1 MNPAPAAAI
10 TLENVIVTY
19 RRLPAVHHV
28 SGTFAPGSLTAIA
41 GPNGAGKSTLLK
53 AIAGLLPVSDGRILR
68 GGLKATDIAYL
79 PQLPDIDRSFP
90 ISVAETVMLGAWK
103 RSGAFG
109 EMGKAEQHRVD
120 EALACVNL
128 RGYARAPIA
137 ALSAGQWQRVLF
149 ARAIV
154 QEASVLLLDEPFA
167 GLDEDTQSHLI
178 ALVHEWHEGKRTVV
192 VVLHELDFI
201 RKHFPETLLLAR
213 ELIAWG
219 PTNTVL
225 APDNLT
231 LARATIAK
239 WARSEDMP
247 EHHHTHDHD

>member
-1 MNPAPAAAI
+1 MTPPSAAAI
-10 TLENVIVTY
+10 ALENVIVTY

-53 AIAGLLPVSDGRILR
+53 TIAGLLSPSDGRVLR
-68 GGLKATDIAYL
+68 GPLKPTDIAYL

-90 ISVAETVMLGAWK
+90 ISVAETVMFGAWK
-103 RSGAFG
+103 RAGAFG
-109 EMGKAEQHRVD
+109 EIGAQERHRIT

-128 RGYARAPIA
+128 LGYARAPIA

-167 GLDEDTQSHLI
+167 GLDEDTQAHLI
-178 ALVHEWHEGKRTVV
+178 SLIHEWHKAGRTVV
-192 VVLHELDFI
+192 VVLHDTDFI
-201 RKHFPETLLLAR
+201 REHFPETLLLAR

-219 PTNTVL
+219 PTAEVL
-225 APDNLT
+225 TPEN
-231 LARATIAK
+231 LARARTTIAK
-239 WARSEDMP
+239 WARSDDVP
-247 EHHHTHDHD
+247 EHHHHHG

>member
-1 MNPAPAAAI
+1 MTRVQAPPI
-10 TLENVIVTY
+10 VLENVIVTY

-28 SGTFAPGSLTAIA
+28 SGTFAPGSLTAIV

-53 AIAGLLPVSDGRILR
+53 TIAGLLKPSDGRVSR

-79 PQLPDIDRSFP
+79 PQLPEIDRAFP
-90 ISVAETVMLGAWK
+90 ISVAETVMFGAWK
-103 RSGAFG
+103 RVGAFG
-109 EMGKAEQHRVD
+109 EMGPAEQRRVQ

-128 RGYARAPIA
+128 VGYAQAPIA

-178 ALVHEWHEGKRTVV
+178 TLVHEWHEDGRTVIA
-192 VVLHELDFI
+192 VLHETDFVK
-201 RKHFPETLLLAR
+201 RHFPETVLIAR

-219 PTNTVL
+219 PTTNVL
-225 APDNLT
+225 TPENMAR
-231 LARATIAK
+231 ARATIAK
-239 WARSEDMP
+239 WARSEDLP
-247 EHHHTHDHD
+247 EHHHHHHS

>member
-1 MNPAPAAAI
+1 MNASEAPAI

-28 SGTFAPGSLTAIA
+28 SGSFAPASLTAIA

-53 AIAGLLPVSDGRILR
+53 TIAGLLAPSDGRISRANLR
-68 GGLKATDIAYL
+68 PADFAYL
-79 PQLPDIDRSFP
+79 PQLPEIDRSFP
-90 ISVAETVMLGAWK
+90 ISVAETIMLGAWK

-109 EMGKAEQHRVD
+109 EIGQQEQRRVD
-120 EALACVNL
+120 EALSCVNL
-128 RGYARAPIA
+128 RGYAGAPIA

-154 QEASVLLLDEPFA
+154 QEASVVLLDEPFA

-178 ALVHEWHEGKRTVV
+178 SLVHEWHDKGRTVIA
-192 VVLHELDFI
+192 VLHETDLI
-201 RKHFPETLLLAR
+201 RKHFPETMLLAR

-219 PTNTVL
+219 PTADVL
-225 APDNLT
+225 TPEN
-231 LARATIAK
+231 LARARNTIAK

-247 EHHHTHDHD
+247 NHHHHYG

>member
-1 MNPAPAAAI
+1 MTAANGGAI

-19 RRLPAVHHV
+19 HRLPAVHHL
-28 SGTFAPGSLTAIA
+28 SGSFAPGSLTALA

-53 AIAGLLPVSDGRILR
+53 AIAGLLRLSEGRVLR
-68 GGLKATDIAYL
+68 GSLKATDIAYL

-103 RSGAFG
+103 RVGAFG
-109 EMGKAEQHRVD
+109 EVGEAERHRVG

-128 RGYARAPIA
+128 LGYAEAPIA

-154 QEASVLLLDEPFA
+154 QEAPVLLLDEPFS

-178 ALVHEWHEGKRTVV
+178 TLVHEWHAQKRTVI
-192 VVLHELDFI
+192 VVLHDTDFI
-201 RKHFPETLLLAR
+201 RRHFPRTLLLAR
-213 ELIAWG
+213 ELVAWG
-219 PTNTVL
+219 PTAEVL
-225 APDNLT
+225 TPEN
-231 LARATIAK
+231 LARARAIMAK
-239 WARSEDMP
+239 WARSDDMP
-247 EHHHTHDHD
+247 HHHHG

>member
-1 MNPAPAAAI
+1 MNPVPAAAI

-28 SGTFAPGSLTAIA
+28 SGTFEPGSLTAIA
-41 GPNGAGKSTLLK
+41 GPNGAGKTTLLK
-53 AIAGLLPVSDGRILR
+53 TIAGLLAPSEGRVTR
-68 GGLKATDIAYL
+68 GTLKPTDIAYL
-79 PQLPDIDRSFP
+79 PQLPEIDRSFP

-103 RSGAFG
+103 RAGAFG
-109 EMGKAEQHRVD
+109 EMGAAEQHRVD
-120 EALACVNL
+120 DALACVNL
-128 RGYARAPIA
+128 KGYARAPIA

-178 ALVHEWHEGKRTVV
+178 ALVHEWHEAKRTVV
-192 VVLHELDFI
+192 AVLHETDFI

-213 ELIAWG
+213 ELVAWG
-219 PTNTVL
+219 PTSDVL
-225 APDNLT
+225 STEN
-231 LARATIAK
+231 LARARTTIAK

-247 EHHHTHDHD
+247 EHHHHHG

>member
-1 MNPAPAAAI
+1 MNPAPASAI

-53 AIAGLLPVSDGRILR
+53 TIAGLLVPSEGRVLR
-68 GGLKATDIAYL
+68 GNLKPTDIAYL
-79 PQLPDIDRSFP
+79 PQLPEIDRSFP

-109 EMGKAEQHRVD
+109 EMGKAEAHRVD

-167 GLDEDTQSHLI
+167 GLDEDTQGHLV
-178 ALVHEWHEGKRTVV
+178 ALIHEWHDNKRTVV
-192 VVLHELDFI
+192 AVLHETDFI

-213 ELIAWG
+213 ELVAWG
-219 PTNTVL
+219 PTSES
-225 APDNLT
+225 LT
-231 LARATIAK
+231 TENLARARTTIAK

-247 EHHHTHDHD
+247 EHHHHHG

>member
-1 MNPAPAAAI
+1 MTPTDPPAV

-28 SGTFAPGSLTAIA
+28 SGSFEPGSLTAIA

-53 AIAGLLPVSDGRILR
+53 TIAGLLTPSEGRVLR
-68 GGLKATDIAYL
+68 GNLKPTDIAYL

-103 RSGAFG
+103 RAGAFG
-109 EMGKAEQHRVD
+109 EIGEKERHRVS

-128 RGYARAPIA
+128 LGYARAPIA

-154 QEASVLLLDEPFA
+154 QEAAVILLDEPFA
-167 GLDEDTQSHLI
+167 GLDEDTQAHLI
-178 ALVHEWHEGKRTVV
+178 SLVHEWHDGKRTVV
-192 VVLHELDFI
+192 AVLHDTDFI
-201 RKHFPETLLLAR
+201 RQHFPHTMLLAR

-219 PTNTVL
+219 PTADVL
-225 APDNLT
+225 TPENLT
-231 LARATIAK
+231 RARATIAK
-239 WARSEDMP
+239 WARSDDLP
-247 EHHHTHDHD
+247 QHQHHHG

>member
-1 MNPAPAAAI
+1 MTPPAASV

-53 AIAGLLPVSDGRILR
+53 TIAGLLKPSEGRVLR
-68 GGLKATDIAYL
+68 GGLKPTDIAFL
-79 PQLPDIDRSFP
+79 PQLPEIDRSFP
-90 ISVAETVMLGAWK
+90 ISVAETVMFGAWT
-103 RSGAFG
+103 RAGAFG
-109 EMGKAEQHRVD
+109 EIGEPERHRVK

-128 RGYARAPIA
+128 LGYARAPIA

-154 QEASVLLLDEPFA
+154 QEASILLLDEPFA
-167 GLDEDTQSHLI
+167 GLDEDTQAHLI
-178 ALVHEWHEGKRTVV
+178 SLVHEWHEKGRTVV
-192 VVLHELDFI
+192 AVLHDTDFI

-213 ELIAWG
+213 EMIAWG
-219 PTNTVL
+219 PTAEVL
-225 APDNLT
+225 TPENLT
-231 LARATIAK
+231 RARTTLAK
-239 WARSEDMP
+239 WARSDDVP
-247 EHHHTHDHD
+247 EHHHHHG

>member
-1 MNPAPAAAI
+1 MTAASDGAI

-28 SGTFAPGSLTAIA
+28 SGTFARGSLTAIA

-53 AIAGLLPVSDGRILR
+53 AIAGLLPPSEGRVLR
-68 GGLKATDIAYL
+68 GSLTTSDIAYL

-103 RSGAFG
+103 RVGAFG
-109 EMGKAEQHRVD
+109 EVGDAERRKVG

-128 RGYARAPIA
+128 LGYAHASVA

-154 QEASVLLLDEPFA
+154 QEAPVVLLDEPFA
-167 GLDEDTQSHLI
+167 GLDEDTQDHLI
-178 ALVHEWHEGKRTVV
+178 SLVHEWHEQNRTVV
-192 VVLHELDFI
+192 VVLHDTDFI
-201 RKHFPETLLLAR
+201 RRHFPQTLLLAR
-213 ELIAWG
+213 EPVAWG
-219 PTNTVL
+219 ATTQVL
-225 APDNLT
+225 TKENLDR
-231 LARATIAK
+231 ARATMAK

-247 EHHHTHDHD
+247 HHHHG

>member
-1 MNPAPAAAI
+1 MNAVRPSAI

-28 SGTFAPGSLTAIA
+28 SGTFAPGTLTAIA

-53 AIAGLLPVSDGRILR
+53 TTAGLLKPSEGRVLR
-68 GGLKATDIAYL
+68 GALKPSDIAYL
-79 PQLPDIDRSFP
+79 PQLPEIDRTFP

-103 RSGAFG
+103 RAGAFG
-109 EMGKAEQHRVD
+109 EMGAAEEQRVQ

-128 RGYARAPIA
+128 VGYARAPIA

-154 QEASVLLLDEPFA
+154 QEASVVLLDEPFA

-178 ALVHEWHEGKRTVV
+178 SLVHEWHENGRTVIA
-192 VVLHELDFI
+192 VLHETDFI
-201 RKHFPETLLLAR
+201 RRHFPQTLLIAR

-219 PTNTVL
+219 PTVDVL
-225 APDNLT
+225 TPDNL
-231 LARATIAK
+231 ARARTTIAK

-247 EHHHTHDHD
+247 EHQHHHG

>member
-1 MNPAPAAAI
+1 MSPVQPPAI

-28 SGTFAPGSLTAIA
+28 SGTFAPGTLTAIA
-41 GPNGAGKSTLLK
+41 GPNGAGKSSLLK
-53 AIAGLLPVSDGRILR
+53 TIAGVLKPSEGRVLR
-68 GGLKATDIAYL
+68 GNLKPTDIAYL
-79 PQLPDIDRSFP
+79 PQLPEIDRSFP

-103 RSGAFG
+103 RAGAFG
-109 EMGKAEQHRVD
+109 EMGASEQHRVT

-128 RGYARAPIA
+128 TGYAKAPIA

-154 QEASVLLLDEPFA
+154 QEAAVLLLDEPFA

-178 ALVHEWHEGKRTVV
+178 SLVHEWHDSGRTVIA
-192 VVLHELDFI
+192 VLHETDFI
-201 RKHFPETLLLAR
+201 RKHFPQTLLIAR

-219 PTNTVL
+219 PTQDTL
-225 APDNLT
+225 TPENLGR
-231 LARATIAK
+231 ARTTIAK
-239 WARSEDMP
+239 WARSEDIP
-247 EHHHTHDHD
+247 EHHHHHG

>member
-1 MNPAPAAAI
+1 MNPAQPPPI
-10 TLENVIVTY
+10 SLENVIVTY

-53 AIAGLLPVSDGRILR
+53 TIAGLLKPSEGRVSR
-68 GGLKATDIAYL
+68 GTLKPTDIAYL
-79 PQLPDIDRSFP
+79 PQLPEIDRSFP

-103 RSGAFG
+103 RAGAFG
-109 EMGKAEQHRVD
+109 EMGKQEEHRVD

-178 ALVHEWHEGKRTVV
+178 SLVHEWHDDGRTVV
-192 VVLHELDFI
+192 AVLHETDFI
-201 RKHFPETLLLAR
+201 RQHFPETMLIAR

-219 PTNTVL
+219 PTGEVL
-225 APDNLT
+225 TSEN
-231 LARATIAK
+231 LARARTTIAK

-247 EHHHTHDHD
+247 EHHHRRG